1 VRCNYPGFIP
11 ICCEL
16 ENYTGGSKLSLRVYI
31 SEEILT
37 GHFRAFLK
45 KLLNKRFPELNKSD
59 NLYLM
64 IEDDVIIKYD
74 ITLKEVYDKKVEKD
88 GWLYL
93 KLSL

>member
-1 VRCNYPGFIP
+1 M
-11 ICCEL
+11 
-16 ENYTGGSKLSLRVYI
+16 YI

-37 GHFRAFLK
+37 GHFRAFVK

-93 KLSL
+93 KLSLES